1 MRRHL
6 LLALCLVAALPSHS
20 ATPADPAPPPTLPAD
35 PSPQHA
41 PTPLPPPSPLQE
53 RADLF
58 LTLFNAGYQSLI
70 AVREA
75 AGWDAAVDVTP
86 AHDAAAEAA
95 SRSFAAF
102 TGHAT
107 IIAQARA
114 LLERRAELNPV
125 TVIQLQRVLLNAAEA
140 PMTNPGLARAR
151 IAAETAQDSALNS
164 FTFHLGEQPLTTNQ
178 LDERLLSSTDLVE
191 RRALWEASK
200 QSGPALKPGLLGLR
214 KLRNGVAQE
223 LGYPDYFTLQFAT
236 YGLDA
241 DEMLRLNDEFLRVLR
256 PLYLQLHTW
265 AKYEL
270 AKRYGQPV
278 PKRIPAHWLANRWG
292 QEWPALV
299 AAANLDAQFAQHPR
313 EWVAKTAEQFFVGLG
328 FAPLPSSFW
337 QKSDLYPRPAD
348 APTHKSDHAFCYDV
362 DFEGDVRSL
371 LNIEANTGWF
381 GTTHHEFA
389 HAYYMLAYSRPGLPP
404 LLRDSPV
411 AGLHEGIA
419 ELCAYAA
426 RQAPYLRSLGLMPA
440 GAAPD
445 PIAFL
450 LDDALNPTVPFMFF
464 ASGTMTHWEA
474 DLYARNLPPDQ
485 WNARWWQY
493 VRDFQGIE
501 PPEPRS
507 EQWCDAA
514 TKTHIN
520 SVPCYYANYA
530 IATVI
535 RFQLHEHIAK
545 TILHQPP
552 QSCNYAGRTEVGDF
566 LRTIMEKG
574 ATQDWRTVLREATG
588 EELST
593 RAMLEYFA
601 PLQHWLEEQNRGRP
615 IGWE

>member
-1 MRRHL
+1 MRPRIH
-6 LLALCLVAALPSHS
+6 LLALCLAAALSLH
-20 ATPADPAPPPTLPAD
+20 AAPPAAPDTAPPA
-35 PSPQHA
+35 A
-41 PTPLPPPSPLQE
+41 PLSAPSPLQE
-53 RADLF
+53 RANHF
-58 LTLFNAGYQSLI
+58 LSLFNAGYQSLI

-75 AGWDAAVDVTP
+75 AGWDASVDVTP
-86 AHDAAAEAA
+86 AHDAAAEAT

-102 TGHAT
+102 TGHPT
-107 IIAQARA
+107 VIAESRA
-114 LLERRAELNPV
+114 LLERRAELDPV
-125 TVIQLQRVLLNAAEA
+125 TVLQLQRVLFNAAEA
-140 PMTNPGLARAR
+140 PMTNPALARAR
-151 IAAETAQDSALNS
+151 IAAETAQDSALNT
-164 FTFHLGEQPLTTNQ
+164 FTFHLDDQALATNQ
-178 LDERLLSSTDLVE
+178 LDERLLTCTDLAQ

-200 QSGPALKPGLLGLR
+200 QSGPALKPGLIELQ
-214 KLRNGVAQE
+214 KLRNGVARE

-236 YGLDA
+236 YGLSA
-241 DEMLRLNDEFLRVLR
+241 EEMLRLNDEFLRVLR

-292 QEWPALV
+292 QEWPGLV

-313 EWVAKTAEQFFVGLG
+313 EWIAKTAEQFYIGLG
-328 FAPLPSSFW
+328 FAPLPASFW
-337 QKSDLYPRPAD
+337 QRSDLYPRAVD
-348 APTHKSDHAFCYDV
+348 APSHKSSHAFCYDV
-362 DFEGDVRSL
+362 DLEGDVRGL
-371 LNIEANTGWF
+371 LNIEANTDWF
-381 GTTHHEFA
+381 GTAHHEFG
-389 HAYYMLAYSRPGLPP
+389 HAFYMLAYDRPGVPP

-411 AGLHEGIA
+411 SGLHEGIA
-419 ELCAYAA
+419 ELGAYAA
-426 RQAPYLRSLGLMPA
+426 RQAPYLQSLGLIPA
-440 GAAPD
+440 GIAPD

-474 DLYARNLPPDQ
+474 DLYAHDLPADQ

-535 RFQLHEHIAK
+535 RFQLQEHIAK
-545 TILHQPP
+545 RILHQPP
-552 QSCNYAGRTEVGDF
+552 QSCNYAGHTEVGDF
-566 LRTIMEKG
+566 LRTIMVKG

-593 RAMLEYFA
+593 RAMVEYFE
-601 PLQHWLEEQNRGRP
+601 PLQRWLEAHNRGRQ

>member
-1 MRRHL
+1 MRPPLL
-6 LLALCLVAALPSHS
+6 LLALSLFTLASPAAPSPVAAK
-20 ATPADPAPPPTLPAD
+20 PTALSS
-35 PSPQHA
+35 PSPV
-41 PTPLPPPSPLQE
+41 PSALQE
-53 RADLF
+53 RADHF

-75 AGWDAAVDVTP
+75 ASWDASVDVTP
-86 AHDAAAEAA
+86 AHDAAAEAT

-107 IIAQARA
+107 VIAEARA
-114 LLERRAELNPV
+114 LLARRTELAPV
-125 TVIQLQRVLLNAAEA
+125 TVLQLQRVLLNAAEG
-140 PMTNPGLARAR
+140 PMTNPALARAR
-151 IAAETAQDSALNS
+151 IAAETAQDSTLNS
-164 FTFHLGEQPLTTNQ
+164 FTFHLDDQPLTTNDLEQ
-178 LDERLLSSTDLVE
+178 RLLTSTDLAE

-200 QSGPALKPGLLGLR
+200 QSGPALKPGLIELQ

-223 LGYPDYFTLQFAT
+223 LGYPDYFTLQFAN
-236 YGLDA
+236 YGLDVDA
-241 DEMLRLNDEFLRVLR
+241 MLRLNDEFLRVLR

-299 AAANLDAQFAQHPR
+299 AAANLDAQFALHPR
-313 EWVAKTAEQFFVGLG
+313 EWVAKTAEQFFTGLG
-328 FAPLPSSFW
+328 FAPLPASFW
-337 QKSDLYPRPAD
+337 QKSDLYPRAVD
-348 APTHKSDHAFCYDV
+348 APSHKSDHAYCYDV
-362 DFEGDVRSL
+362 DLDGDVRGL
-371 LNIEANTGWF
+371 LNIEANTDWY
-381 GTTHHEFA
+381 GTAHHEFG
-389 HAYYMLAYSRPGLPP
+389 HAFYFLAYRRPEVPP

-411 AGLHEGIA
+411 SGLHEGIA
-419 ELCAYAA
+419 ELGAFAA
-426 RQAPYLRSLGLMPA
+426 RQAPYLQSIGILPA

-445 PIAFL
+445 PVAFL
-450 LDDALNPTVPFMFF
+450 LDDALNPSLPFMFF

-474 DLYARNLPPDQ
+474 DLYARDLPPDQ

-501 PPEPRS
+501 PPEPRG

-535 RFQLHEHIAK
+535 RFQLHDFIAK
-545 TILHQPP
+545 KFLHQPP
-552 QSCNYAGRTEVGDF
+552 QSCNYAGHTEVGDF

-574 ATQDWRTVLREATG
+574 ATEDWRQVLRDATG

-601 PLQHWLEEQNRGRP
+601 PLQAWLEEQNRGRE